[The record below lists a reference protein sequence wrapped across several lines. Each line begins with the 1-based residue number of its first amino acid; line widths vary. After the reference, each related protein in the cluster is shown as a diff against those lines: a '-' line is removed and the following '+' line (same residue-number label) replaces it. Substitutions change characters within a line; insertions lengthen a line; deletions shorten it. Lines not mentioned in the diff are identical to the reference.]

1 MTGRLVVLALGLAL
15 GSGALAAQVNRAPV
29 GPLARATSAE
39 RLGDYVAAA
48 AGYIAALDDN
58 PGNVNAIL
66 GLTRVLPPLERREE
80 LAQHLDRALAVDSMN
95 PGFLAAAVRNQALL
109 GRRTAARLLVE
120 RWSRLIPEDEEPYR
134 EWALT
139 ALEIRDRGAAK
150 EALELG
156 RARISHPAALA
167 PELAQL
173 RQSEGDLVGA
183 TNEWLRAIAN
193 VPGFR
198 ASALLLLGDVPEES
212 RSAVLT
218 TLRADGGTDA
228 TRLEGLLL
236 ARWGQ
241 PVPGAERVL
250 AALPTD
256 QLMAVSLIR
265 SLIEELR
272 GRTDRESEQARGR
285 ALEALADRETGET
298 AIRTRM
304 DAARAYANAADEV
317 AARRLLARIA
327 ADPLAS
333 GGVATAAT
341 TTLLGVLIAESRPA
355 EAESLFVTLRESLSL
370 DDREREQRRLA
381 MAWARSGNLERAEA
395 MLEGD
400 STVAGFDVR
409 GRLRAF
415 AGDLALATT
424 WLRLAGPYDDDRESA
439 VARVRLLA
447 LLQAVEADSLPALG
461 AALLDLERA
470 DTSRA
475 IAAFESIAATI
486 KPPGAAALRL
496 LAGELARDQGDLAR
510 AVRLLAD
517 ADASEAPAT
526 APSARLALADL
537 HIAAGRRKEAAALL
551 ERLIL
556 DYPESAVLPE
566 ARRARDLLMRI
577 PLGAT

>member
-1 MTGRLVVLALGLAL
+1 
-15 GSGALAAQVNRAPV
+15 
-29 GPLARATSAE
+29 
-39 RLGDYVAAA
+39 
-48 AGYIAALDDN
+48 
-58 PGNVNAIL
+58 
-66 GLTRVLPPLERREE
+66 
-80 LAQHLDRALAVDSMN
+80 
-95 PGFLAAAVRNQALL
+95 
-109 GRRTAARLLVE
+109 
-120 RWSRLIPEDEEPYR
+120 
-134 EWALT
+134 
-139 ALEIRDRGAAK
+139 
-150 EALELG
+150 
-156 RARISHPAALA
+156 
-167 PELAQL
+167 
-173 RQSEGDLVGA
+173 
-183 TNEWLRAIAN
+183 
-193 VPGFR
+193 
-198 ASALLLLGDVPEES
+198 
-212 RSAVLT
+212 
-218 TLRADGGTDA
+218 
-228 TRLEGLLL
+228 
-236 ARWGQ
+236 
-241 PVPGAERVL
+241 
-250 AALPTD
+250 
-256 QLMAVSLIR
+256 
-265 SLIEELR
+265 
-272 GRTDRESEQARGR
+272 
-285 ALEALADRETGET
+285 
-298 AIRTRM
+298 M

-470 DTSRA
+470 DTGRA

-510 AVRLLAD
+510 AARLLAE

-526 APSARLALADL
+526 APSARLALAEL

-551 ERLIL
+551 EQLIL

>member
-1 MTGRLVVLALGLAL
+1 MTGRLMVLALGLAL
-15 GSGALAAQVNRAPV
+15 GSGALVAQVNRAPV

-212 RSAVLT
+212 RPAVLT
-218 TLRADGGTDA
+218 TLRADGGVTHPQSDRGTA
-228 TRLEGLLL
+228 GADRSRVG
-236 ARWGQ
+236 AGPR
-241 PVPGAERVL
+241 PGA
-250 AALPTD
+250 
-256 QLMAVSLIR
+256 
-265 SLIEELR
+265 R
-272 GRTDRESEQARGR
+272 GAGQ
-285 ALEALADRETGET
+285 
-298 AIRTRM
+298 
-304 DAARAYANAADEV
+304 
-317 AARRLLARIA
+317 
-327 ADPLAS
+327 S
-333 GGVATAAT
+333 G
-341 TTLLGVLIAESRPA
+341 
-355 EAESLFVTLRESLSL
+355 
-370 DDREREQRRLA
+370 D
-381 MAWARSGNLERAEA
+381 W
-395 MLEGD
+395 
-400 STVAGFDVR
+400 
-409 GRLRAF
+409 
-415 AGDLALATT
+415 
-424 WLRLAGPYDDDRESA
+424 
-439 VARVRLLA
+439 
-447 LLQAVEADSLPALG
+447 
-461 AALLDLERA
+461 
-470 DTSRA
+470 
-475 IAAFESIAATI
+475 
-486 KPPGAAALRL
+486 
-496 LAGELARDQGDLAR
+496 
-510 AVRLLAD
+510 
-517 ADASEAPAT
+517 
-526 APSARLALADL
+526 
-537 HIAAGRRKEAAALL
+537 
-551 ERLIL
+551 
-556 DYPESAVLPE
+556 
-566 ARRARDLLMRI
+566 
-577 PLGAT
+577 